1 MSSKATIE
9 TVLGL
14 ASGDISQSVYDWAKA
29 QFFILTGLK
38 IAEEQTTE
46 RKFFN
51 QTTLYFKLSGKNIK
65 TIDKLKIDNEETSF
79 TLFSDLKFNPDSGLV
94 YYTGGFSGGQLVEI
108 TYTMSTYTHKDV
120 HDYLITLLATK
131 ALYLFSPEKVQP
143 VKSIKIGNYQKA
155 FFSTTSSLEDFSA
168 GLEKEI
174 QLAVKRCIDTDDTLT
189 TDMII

>member
-1 MSSKATIE
+1 
-9 TVLGL
+9 
-14 ASGDISQSVYDWAKA
+14 
-29 QFFILTGLK
+29 
-38 IAEEQTTE
+38 
-46 RKFFN
+46 
-51 QTTLYFKLSGKNIK
+51 
-65 TIDKLKIDNEETSF
+65 
-79 TLFSDLKFNPDSGLV
+79 
-94 YYTGGFSGGQLVEI
+94 
-108 TYTMSTYTHKDV
+108 MSTYTHKDV